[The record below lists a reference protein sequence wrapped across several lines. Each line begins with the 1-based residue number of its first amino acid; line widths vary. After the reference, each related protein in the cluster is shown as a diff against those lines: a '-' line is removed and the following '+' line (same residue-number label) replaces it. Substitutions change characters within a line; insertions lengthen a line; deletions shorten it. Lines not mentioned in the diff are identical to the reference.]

1 MSIGFVPELG
11 YAATV
16 AALALALY
24 GSVAAA
30 VGARTGRPA
39 LIESSQRAAFGVW
52 VLVACC
58 MLLLV
63 YAFLTFDF
71 SVRYV
76 ANTTNRGTPFY
87 YRITALWGALEGSI
101 VLWTWMLSLYTVIVV
116 VQYRWRQPEF
126 YPWVLSVMLGIAAFF
141 LLVMTIPAPPF
152 ERLSPIPADGR
163 GLNPL
168 LEDSGMITH
177 PVALYLGFTGFTV
190 PFAFAMAALIIGRI
204 SDEWITITRRWTIV
218 AWYFLSLGLLIGGWW
233 SYHVLGWGG
242 YWAWDPVENAAFM
255 PWLTGT
261 AFLHSVMIQERR
273 RMLKLWNLTLIIL
286 TFALTIFGTFL
297 TRSGIIGS
305 VHAFTQGSIG
315 QFFLGFLAFV
325 LLGSFSLLAWRL
337 ERLKA
342 QGELDSVL
350 SRESAFLLN
359 NVFLVAA
366 AFTVFFGTVFPLLSE
381 AVRGM
386 KLSVG
391 APFFN
396 LVNIPIF
403 LALLFLMGVGPA
415 IAWRRAS
422 AENLKR
428 NFLRP
433 VLAGIVAAAILRL
446 VGVGNTLVLLCM
458 ALVVFVT
465 GTIVLDFYRAV
476 RARRR
481 TARGWMDAA
490 GGLLLSQ
497 NRRYGGFIVHLGILV
512 VALGVA
518 GSQAWS
524 VQTET
529 TLEKGQSVRVAG
541 YSVRFDGL
549 QASEESNHSKVTGA
563 FTVSNGRPLGVLYPA
578 KKFYPQEQTP
588 IAGVDY
594 RLGFV
599 EDLYLVLGDFARD
612 GSHATIK
619 VQVNRMV
626 SWLWIGGLVL
636 TLGAALAILPDRR
649 RSG

>member
-1 MSIGFVPELG
+1 MIPELG

-16 AALALALY
+16 AALALALF
-24 GSVAAA
+24 GCIAAT
-30 VGARTGRPA
+30 VGASTERHA
-39 LIESSQRAAFGVW
+39 LVVSSERAAIGVW
-52 VLVACC
+52 LLVTAC

-76 ANTTNRGTPFY
+76 ASNTNRGTPFY
-87 YRITALWGALEGSI
+87 YRITALWGSLEGSI
-101 VLWTWMLSLYTVIVV
+101 ILWTWMLSLYTLI
-116 VQYRWRQPEF
+116 
-126 YPWVLSVMLGIAAFF
+126 
-141 LLVMTIPAPPF
+141 
-152 ERLSPIPADGR
+152 
-163 GLNPL
+163 
-168 LEDSGMITH
+168 
-177 PVALYLGFTGFTV
+177 VALYLGFTGFTV
-190 PFAFAMAALIIGRI
+190 PFAFAMAALIIGRTG
-204 SDEWITITRRWTIV
+204 DEWITITRRWTII

-255 PWLTGT
+255 PFLTAT
-261 AFLHSVMIQERR
+261 AFLHSVMVQERR
-273 RMLKLWNLTLIIL
+273 RMLKLWNLSLIIL
-286 TFALTIFGTFL
+286 TFGLTIFGTFL

-305 VHAFTQGSIG
+305 VHSFTQGSIG
-315 QFFLGFLAFV
+315 IFFLGFLALVF
-325 LLGSFSLLAWRL
+325 LGSFSLLASRVDRL
-337 ERLKA
+337 RAE
-342 QGELDSVL
+342 GVLDSVV
-350 SRESAFLLN
+350 SRESTFLLN
-359 NVFLVAA
+359 NLFLVAA

-381 AVRGM
+381 AVRGV
-386 KLSVG
+386 KVSVG

-396 LVNIPIF
+396 LVNIPVF
-403 LALLFLMGVGPA
+403 LALLFLMGVGPLFLKDT
-415 IAWRRAS
+415 AS
-422 AENLKR
+422 TENLRR
-428 NFLRP
+428 NFLKP
-433 VLAGIVAAAILRL
+433 VLAGIAAAAILRL
-446 VGVGNTLVLLCM
+446 VGIGNALVLLCM

-465 GTIVLDFYRAV
+465 GTIVLDFSRAV

-481 TARGWMDAA
+481 AGRGWLEAA
-490 GGLLLSQ
+490 GGLLVSQ
-497 NRRYGGFIVHLGILV
+497 NRRYGGFVVHLGVLV

-529 TLEKGQSVRVAG
+529 TLEKGQSVKVAG
-541 YSVRFDGL
+541 YNVRFDGL
-549 QASEESNHSKVTGA
+549 QASEESNHSKVTGT
-563 FTVSNGRPLGVLYPA
+563 FTVSNSRSLGVFYPA
-578 KKFYPQEQTP
+578 KKFYPQEETP

-594 RLGFV
+594 RLGLI

-626 SWLWIGGLVL
+626 SWLWLGGLVL